1 MCDYSLMAV
10 PNRLAREGE
19 ELVAHRFPTGSL
31 GLASPADLKRAADP
45 PAPSRKNFWRAVLE
59 FFNPPKTEPVPAVCI
74 PPGARLE
81 LQDIPLRLQRDLG
94 VGPAEPV
101 TFTQISAAVN
111 SYRDAVRFR
120 NGREVRLQE
129 LREGQRVRVLDLS
142 VAEEL
147 DLEQSHRPAAYGII
161 LVRADDGGFRNRP
174 NVPARGH

>member
-19 ELVAHRFPTGSL
+19 DLVAHRFPTGSL
-31 GLASPADLKRAADP
+31 GLASPADLKRAIDP
-45 PAPSRKNFWRAVLE
+45 PPPARKNFWRAVVE
-59 FFNPPKTEPVPAVCI
+59 FFNPPKSEPVPAVCI

-81 LQDIPLRLQRDLG
+81 LQDISVRLQQELN
-94 VGPAEPV
+94 VSAAERV

-111 SYRDAVRFR
+111 SYRDAVRFH

-142 VAEEL
+142 AAEEL
-147 DLEQSHRPAAYGII
+147 DLDRLREE
-161 LVRADDGGFRNRP
+161 RAEFSYRLR
-174 NVPARGH
+174 

>member
-31 GLASPADLKRAADP
+31 GLASPADLKCASEPLPRA
-45 PAPSRKNFWRAVLE
+45 RRTFWNAVKE
-59 FFNPPKTEPVPAVCI
+59 FFNPPRTCPVPAVCI
-74 PPGARLE
+74 PPGARME
-81 LQDIPLRLQRDLG
+81 LMDIPARLQHELG
-94 VGPAEPV
+94 VGPVEQV

-111 SYRDAVRFR
+111 SYRDAVRFG

-142 VAEEL
+142 FAEEL
-147 DLEQSHRPAAYGII
+147 DLDRLREE
-161 LVRADDGGFRNRP
+161 RAELQFRR
-174 NVPARGH
+174 